1 MMEHEVVNSTGAELA
16 KPTPAVLVA
25 VGCGGGGSN
34 AINRM
39 LSEGVEHVEFMV
51 INTDLQ
57 ALNKSPAPVRIPIG
71 QKLTGGLGAG
81 GNPEVGCKAAEEDR
95 ETIKNALTG
104 ADMNVTHS
112 HIR

>member
-1 MMEHEVVNSTGAELA
+1 MMEHEVVNTVSGELA

-25 VGCGGGGSN
+25 IGCGGGGSN

-57 ALNKSPAPVRIPIG
+57 ALNK
-71 QKLTGGLGAG
+71 
-81 GNPEVGCKAAEEDR
+81 
-95 ETIKNALTG
+95 
-104 ADMNVTHS
+104 
-112 HIR
+112 